1 MTKKRKIG
9 IIIVSVLIVLTLGF
23 IWANSLLDMSRSA
36 QESGFVYN
44 ATMNVVE
51 AVAGKPSADALRG
64 VISISVFRDMA
75 HGFEFALLGV
85 EIFILYVL
93 VKRYSYI
100 RIFEILCLGLLV
112 AGIDECLQML
122 SDRVASFADVMI
134 DFLGFVLAVGL
145 SVLIKFLFDL
155 KKKRTGNAKEILE
168 EEKN

>member
-64 VISISVFRDMA
+64 VITISVFRDMA
-75 HGFEFALLGV
+75 HGFEFALLGI

-100 RIFEILCLGLLV
+100 SIC
-112 AGIDECLQML
+112 
-122 SDRVASFADVMI
+122 
-134 DFLGFVLAVGL
+134 
-145 SVLIKFLFDL
+145 
-155 KKKRTGNAKEILE
+155 
-168 EEKN
+168 